1 MKINPEKLEEEI
13 ELIIPE
19 EGIGEKEERKEG
31 GKESDL
37 PEELPILPIRESV
50 LYPKMLLPLM
60 VTQERLIKLI
70 EAALVAN
77 KKIGIV
83 ALRRKEAEEVKPE
96 DLFEIGCGATILKM
110 VKMPDKSLRLLI
122 QGGRPDPPC
131 GNHPAR
137 AVYPRQD
144 RSPAGRSG

>member
-19 EGIGEKEERKEG
+19 EGIGEKEEKKEA
-31 GKESDL
+31 GKERDL

-70 EAALVAN
+70 EAALLAN

-83 ALRRKEAEEVKPE
+83 SLKSKEKEEIEPE

-110 VKMPDKSLRLLI
+110 VK
-122 QGGRPDPPC
+122 
-131 GNHPAR
+131 
-137 AVYPRQD
+137 
-144 RSPAGRSG
+144 